1 MVRFWASVWTQAL
14 AIGPSECLGL
24 RQKPDPTGESSA
36 MLVLSRK
43 KNESIVID
51 DSIVITVVR
60 VAGDK
65 VRLGIDAPR
74 DMLVLRDEL
83 EPHADIDLAGAGSLE
98 IEVAAGEL
106 ASLARS
112 A

>member
-1 MVRFWASVWTQAL
+1 
-14 AIGPSECLGL
+14 
-24 RQKPDPTGESSA
+24 

-43 KNESIVID
+43 QSQRIKLG

-83 EPHADIDLAGAGSLE
+83 EPHEGAALGAGASE
-98 IEVAAGEL
+98 PAGAL
-106 ASLARS
+106 VGLSRS

>member
-1 MVRFWASVWTQAL
+1 
-14 AIGPSECLGL
+14 
-24 RQKPDPTGESSA
+24 

-43 KNESIVID
+43 QSQRIRLG

-65 VRLGIDAPR
+65 VRLGIEAPR

-83 EPHADIDLAGAGSLE
+83 EPHESVIAECATP
-98 IEVAAGEL
+98 L
-106 ASLARS
+106 AS
-112 A
+112 